1 MTEILSEANK
11 MLKALTSQQSGGS
24 QPPSGHQDPLV
35 LIQQQLDEVRR
46 LKTMVVWE
54 PGEESATIAS
64 AVEWYEARLN
74 SSTVTSSNVDVNS
87 EALLDSGASHP
98 FRPVQ
103 KGSWY
108 PWPLVRREAYFRPKR
123 ALF

>member
-1 MTEILSEANK
+1 

-87 EALLDSGASHP
+87 EALLGLWS
-98 FRPVQ
+98 PVILFGRCK
-103 KGSWY
+103 KGRGILGHW
-108 PWPLVRREAYFRPKR
+108 
-123 ALF
+123 